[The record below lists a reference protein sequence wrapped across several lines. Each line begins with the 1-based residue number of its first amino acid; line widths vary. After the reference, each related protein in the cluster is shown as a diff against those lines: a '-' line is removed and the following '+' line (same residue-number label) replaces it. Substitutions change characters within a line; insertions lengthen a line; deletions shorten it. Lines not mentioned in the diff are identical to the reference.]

1 MPVLQIVRGIASLPT
16 DIEEQFHHAYG
27 REMNDQE
34 RAFYGLKSQS
44 ETQRIEP
51 QRIEPQLPIAA

>member
-1 MPVLQIVRGIASLPT
+1 MPVLQIVRGTASLPT

-44 ETQRIEP
+44 ETQQIE
-51 QRIEPQLPIAA
+51 RQLPIAA